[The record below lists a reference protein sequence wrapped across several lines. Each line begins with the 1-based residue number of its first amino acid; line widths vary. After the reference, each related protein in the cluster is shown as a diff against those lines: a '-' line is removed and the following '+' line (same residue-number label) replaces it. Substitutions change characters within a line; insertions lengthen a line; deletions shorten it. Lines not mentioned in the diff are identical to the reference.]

1 MTKYP
6 KVRNGKFESGFHL
19 PHIIDEE
26 NKVVWIR
33 ITSAIT
39 AMGMSAFKRQYFPNY
54 ECKIPNKETWERLK
68 EKFDYKGK

>member
-6 KVRNGKFESGFHL
+6 KVRNGKFYSRFPL
-19 PHIIDEE
+19 PHIIVEE
-26 NKVVWIR
+26 EKVVWIR

-39 AMGMSAFKRQYFPNY
+39 AMGMSAFKRDYFPNY

-68 EKFDYKGK
+68 KKYDYKE